1 MLDLLA
7 GIGYGFLVISF
18 IRPVE
23 FWSFYKGLYRKGHY
37 GVLAEWGILLFTLYL
52 FAAFMLH
59 SSLEALGLILIL
71 FFIPP
76 VAYSFY
82 IRDQRS

>member
-1 MLDLLA
+1 MIELLT
-7 GIGYGFLVISF
+7 GIGYSFLVISF

-23 FWSFYKGLYRKGHY
+23 FWSFYKGLYKKGHY
-37 GVLAEWGILLFTLYL
+37 GVLAERGILLFTLYL

-59 SSLEALGLILIL
+59 SSLKALGLMLIL

-82 IRDQRS
+82 IRDKRS